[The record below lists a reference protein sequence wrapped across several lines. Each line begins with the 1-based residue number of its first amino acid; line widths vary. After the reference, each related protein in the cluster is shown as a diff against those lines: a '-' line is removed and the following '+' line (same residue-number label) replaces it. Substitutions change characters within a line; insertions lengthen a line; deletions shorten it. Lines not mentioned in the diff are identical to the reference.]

1 MTPNIMPSKKRAAPS
16 ATASS
21 SQRDTPKKR
30 TAPTAAASVDSTCWL
45 DDRIDDSASL
55 SSSSSSSDEST
66 MHSCCRS
73 KLDSGKFSCQ
83 ERVLRDKQNID
94 PKHLPIDDIDAL
106 VDHMIC
112 AKKDHDRAETREL
125 CFKLSAI
132 IQEMQ
137 GDDDGSVL
145 RIINKDEVGT
155 VTP

>member
-1 MTPNIMPSKKRAAPS
+1 MMPSIMPSKKRTAPAAI
-16 ATASS
+16 ACS
-21 SQRDTPKKR
+21 SQRVMPEKK

-45 DDRIDDSASL
+45 DDGIDDSASL
-55 SSSSSSSDEST
+55 SSSSSDEST
-66 MHSCCRS
+66 MHSSCRRRLS
-73 KLDSGKFSCQ
+73 SGKFSSQ

-94 PKHLPIDDIDAL
+94 PKHLPIDIDAL
-106 VDHMIC
+106 VDHMVC

-125 CFKLSAI
+125 CSKLSAI

-137 GDDDGSVL
+137 GDHDGSVL